1 MITLKKN
8 AERRVRRG
16 HLWVFSNEIAD
27 PPVSQLEAGS
37 VHELR
42 DSSGDFLGIVY
53 ANPASLI
60 TARILTRKR
69 LPIDGLFFRS
79 RIEDALS
86 LRERVIHQRDAYR
99 LVFGESD
106 LLPGLVVDRYG
117 QWLSVQS
124 QTAGM
129 DRLLDLAVE
138 ALVDLLRPEGIF
150 LRNDS
155 PGRAL
160 EGLASEKRLLFGEVP
175 DTVIISSWGS
185 KFMVDIPNGQK
196 TGFFLDQ
203 EHNRPL
209 MKQYV
214 PEGGTVLDLFCY
226 TAAWG
231 IHAAAAGA
239 SQVTAVD
246 SSRGALNLAVA
257 NAALNNFEDRLIPV
271 KESAVD
277 FLKKARDSW
286 DVVVLDPPAFIKSR
300 NQIKEGVKGYI
311 DVNRRALL
319 RVKHGGFFVTCS
331 CSHHLDS
338 AGFETL
344 LAAASHQS
352 GRELRILDFRGQG
365 PDHPILLSM
374 PETRYLK
381 VLVAQVM

>member
-1 MITLKKN
+1 M
-8 AERRVRRG
+8 
-16 HLWVFSNEIAD
+16 FSNEIAD

-42 DSSGDFLGIVY
+42 DFSGEFLAMVY

-60 TARILTRKR
+60 TARILSRKKR
-69 LPIDGLFFRS
+69 PIDGLFFRS
-79 RIEDALS
+79 RIEDALR
-86 LRERVIHQRDAYR
+86 LRERVLHHRDAYR

-106 LLPGLVVDRYG
+106 LLPGLVVDRYS
-117 QWLSVQS
+117 QWLAVQS

-129 DRLLDLAVE
+129 DRLVDLAVE
-138 ALVDLLRPEGIF
+138 ALVDLLGPEGIF
-150 LRNDS
+150 LRNDA

-160 EGLASEKRLLFGEVP
+160 EGLTSEKRVLFGEVP
-175 DTVIISSWGS
+175 ETVIISSWGS

-214 PEGGTVLDLFCY
+214 PQGGTMLDLFCY

-231 IHAAAAGA
+231 IHAAAGGA

-257 NAALNNFEDRLIPV
+257 NAALNHFEDALIPV

-277 FLKKARDSW
+277 FLKKSRDTW

-300 NQIKEGVKGYI
+300 NQFNEGVKGYI

-319 RVKHGGFFVTCS
+319 RVKQGGIFVTCS
-331 CSHHLDS
+331 CSHHLEP
-338 AGFETL
+338 AGFENV
-344 LAAASHQS
+344 LATAAHQS

-365 PDHPILLSM
+365 PDHPVLLSM